1 MGCKLSEVYMNIIP
15 ISQKKAGRLVHCHR
29 PAITSP
35 GHKFLN
41 TKFESE
47 IPEFESKIS
56 EPKILNSYF
65 EYDFKKFEFIS
76 GTEF

>member
-1 MGCKLSEVYMNIIP
+1 MNIIP
-15 ISQKKAGRLVHCHR
+15 ISQKKKAGWLVHCHR

-35 GHKFLN
+35 GHKFSN